1 MKRSRTLKILIGVL
15 AALIVITIVV
25 IKIGEYRERMETFE
39 EVVFSFDEDKVDR
52 FSFSLGATAHCDLTK
67 NSDGIW
73 LLDKEVQYP
82 INQELVHDLISCIN
96 NYEAKFKIINPELS
110 VYGLERPEH
119 SATVTIDGVTKT
131 ISFGDKS
138 PIEGE
143 RYFSVGDGFV
153 YIAKEDV
160 AEKFEVDNNDL
171 MAFEKFPDVKQFTRL
186 KIKGANELEVI
197 YKENAGYC
205 YSDSFVYYTMVY
217 GQYMPCSS
225 KYVEA
230 TINAVWNALTDYYAT
245 YDIKD
250 EDLETYNLIDPE
262 LTVEIS
268 YLDENDEEHT
278 EYVYM
283 SPRTISGAKFFHRV
297 GSKYIIHMNDENYD
311 KFLNA
316 SYNTLRPSEMI
327 LADWSTVKQVIVNVD
342 GERATFDVKKD
353 GQKTLFYLDGKEV
366 DLDSFSRD
374 VNKLE
379 YIEFMDDAAL
389 KKREAQIEFIF
400 DNDRWPSM
408 TCEIYKYTGKAC
420 VIKVDGRMTG
430 TVPRED
436 AVKVV
441 EELNAVL
448 LGE

>member
-1 MKRSRTLKILIGVL
+1 MKRQRTLKILLAVL
-15 AALIVITIVV
+15 ALLIIGTIVI

-39 EVVFSFDEDKVDR
+39 EVVFSFDEEAVTR
-52 FSFSLGATAHCDLTK
+52 FSFSIGAAAHCDLTK

-82 INQELVHDLISCIN
+82 INQELVQDLIHCIN
-96 NYEAKFKIINPELS
+96 NYEAKFKIINPQLS

-119 SATVTIDGVTKT
+119 SATITIGNESRT

-143 RYFSVGDGFV
+143 RYFMTGDGFV

-171 MAFEKFPDVKQFTRL
+171 MAFEKFPDVKQFTGLR
-186 KIKGANELEVI
+186 ISGENNFEVI
-197 YKENAGYC
+197 YKENAGWC
-205 YSDSFVYYTMVY
+205 YSDSFVYYTLVD
-217 GQYMPCSS
+217 GQYMPLSS
-225 KYVEA
+225 KYVEN
-230 TINAVWNALTDYYAT
+230 TINSVWNALTDYYAT

-250 EDLETYNLIDPE
+250 EDLDTYNLRDPA
-262 LTVEIS
+262 LTVQIS

-278 EYVYM
+278 EIVYM
-283 SPRTISGAKFFHRV
+283 SPRTISGAKFYHRV
-297 GSKYIIHMNDENYD
+297 GSKYIIHLNDENYE

-316 SYNTLRPSEMI
+316 SYNKLRPSEMI
-327 LADWSTVKQVIVNVD
+327 LADWTTVKQVIVNVD
-342 GERATFDVKKD
+342 GEKATFDVKKE
-353 GQKTLFYLDGKEV
+353 GTKTLFYWDGKEV
-366 DLDSFSRD
+366 ELDSFSRD
-374 VNKLE
+374 VNDLE
-379 YIEFMDDAAL
+379 YVDFIDEANL
-389 KKREAQIEFIF
+389 KRREAEIRFVF
-400 DNDRWPSM
+400 DNDKWPTM
-408 TCEIYKYTGKAC
+408 TCEIFKYNGKYC
-420 VIKVDGRMTG
+420 VIRVDGRLTG

-436 AVKVV
+436 AIKVV

>member
-1 MKRSRTLKILIGVL
+1 MKRARTLKVLVGVL
-15 AALIVITIVV
+15 LALVIITIVV
-25 IKIGEYRERMETFE
+25 IKIGEYRERMETYE
-39 EVVFSFDEDKVDR
+39 EVVFKFDADNVDR
-52 FSFSLGATAHCDLTK
+52 FSFSLAGKAHCDLTK
-67 NSDGIW
+67 DKNGIW

-82 INQELVHDLISCIN
+82 INQELVAELLDCIN

-119 SATVTIDGVTKT
+119 TATVTIDGESRT

-143 RYFSVGDGFV
+143 RYFMVGDGFV

-171 MAFEKFPDVKQFTRL
+171 MAFEKFPDVKQFTGL
-186 KIKGANELEVI
+186 KISGANELEVI

-205 YSDSFVYYTMVY
+205 YSDSFVYYTKVY

-225 KYVEA
+225 KYVES
-230 TINAVWNALTDYYAT
+230 TINAVWNALTSYYAT

-250 EDLETYNLIDPE
+250 EDLEKYNLKNPE

-268 YLDENDEEHT
+268 YLDENDEEHQET
-278 EYVYM
+278 VFM
-283 SPRTISGAKFFHRV
+283 SPRTISGAKFFHRF
-297 GSKYIIHMNDENYD
+297 GSKYIVHMNDENYE

-316 SYNTLRPSEMI
+316 SYNTLRPSEMV
-327 LADWSTVKQVIVNVD
+327 LADWNTVKQVTVNID
-342 GERATFDVKKD
+342 GERATFDVSKE
-353 GQKTLFYLDGKEV
+353 GSKTLFYKDGEEV

-379 YIEFMDDAAL
+379 YVEFMDDAAL
-389 KKREAQIEFIF
+389 KKKEAEIVFTF
-400 DNDRWPSM
+400 DNEKWPSM
-408 TCEIYKYTGKAC
+408 KCEIYKYTGSAC
-420 VIKVDGRMTG
+420 VIKVDGRITG
-430 TVPRED
+430 TVKRED
-436 AVKVV
+436 CVRVI
-441 EELNAVL
+441 EELNAVI

>member
-1 MKRSRTLKILIGVL
+1 MKRARTLKILLGVL
-15 AALIVITIVV
+15 VALIIGTIVV
-25 IKIGEYRERMETFE
+25 IKIGEYRERMETYE
-39 EVVFSFDEDKVDR
+39 EVVFSFDADKVER
-52 FSFSLGATAHCDLTK
+52 FSFSLAATAHCDLTK
-67 NSDGIW
+67 DSNGIW

-82 INQELVHDLISCIN
+82 INQELVAELLDCIN

-110 VYGLERPEH
+110 VYGLDRPEH
-119 SATVTIDGVTKT
+119 TATITIGGESRT
-131 ISFGDKS
+131 ISFGNKS

-143 RYFSVGDGFV
+143 RYFMVGDGFV

-171 MAFEKFPDVKQFTRL
+171 MAFEKFPDVKQFTGLRIL
-186 KIKGANELEVI
+186 GANNLEVI

-205 YSDSFVYYTMVY
+205 YSDDFVYYTKVL

-225 KYVEA
+225 KYVES

-250 EDLETYNLIDPE
+250 EDLDTYNLRDPE

-268 YLDENDEEHT
+268 YLDENDEEHM
-278 EYVYM
+278 EIVYM

-316 SYNTLRPSEMI
+316 SYNTLRPSEMV
-327 LADWSTVKQVIVNVD
+327 LADWNTVKQVIVNIG
-342 GERATFDVKKD
+342 GESATFDVKKD
-353 GQKTLFYLDGKEV
+353 GSKTLFYMDGEEV
-366 DLDSFSRD
+366 DLDAFSRD

-379 YIEFMDDAAL
+379 YVEFLDSVAM
-389 KKREAQIEFIF
+389 KSREAEIRFIF
-400 DNDRWPSM
+400 DNDKWPSM
-408 TCEIYKYTGKAC
+408 TCEIFKYNGSTC
-420 VIKVDGRMTG
+420 MIRVDGRLTG
-430 TVPRED
+430 TVLRED
-436 AVKVV
+436 CVKVI
-441 EELNAVL
+441 EELNAVI
-448 LGE
+448 LG

>member
-1 MKRSRTLKILIGVL
+1 MKRSRTLYILLGVL
-15 AALIVITIVV
+15 ALIIVATIVV
-25 IKIGEYRERMETFE
+25 IKIGEYKERMETFE
-39 EVVFSFDEDKVDR
+39 EVVFSFDEDAVDR
-52 FSFSLGATAHCDLTK
+52 FSFSLASTAHCDLTK

-82 INQELVHDLISCIN
+82 INQELVKDLIHCIN

-110 VYGLERPEH
+110 VYGLSSPDH
-119 SATVTIDGVTKT
+119 TATVTIGDQSMT

-143 RYFSVGDGFV
+143 RYFMTGDGFV

-171 MAFEKFPDVKQFTRL
+171 MAFEKFPDVKQFTGL
-186 KIKGANELEVI
+186 KITGENELEVI

-205 YSDSFVYYTMVY
+205 YSDNFVYYTKVY
-217 GQYMPCSS
+217 GQYMPLSS
-225 KYVEA
+225 KYVES
-230 TINAVWNALTDYYAT
+230 TINAVWTALTDYYAT
-245 YDIKD
+245 YDIQD
-250 EDLETYNLIDPE
+250 EDLETYNLKEPA
-262 LTVEIS
+262 LTVTIT

-278 EYVYM
+278 EIVYM

-297 GSKYIIHMNDENYD
+297 GSKYIIHMNEENYD

-327 LADWSTVKQVIVNVD
+327 LADWNTVKQVIVNVD
-342 GERATFDVKKD
+342 GEKATLDVKKD
-353 GQKTLFYLDGKEV
+353 GSKTLFYLGDKEV
-366 DLDSFSRD
+366 DLDAFSRD

-379 YIEFMDDAAL
+379 YVDFVDEASL
-389 KKREAQIEFIF
+389 KKREAQIQFIF

-408 TCEIYKYTGKAC
+408 TCEIYKYNGDTC
-420 VIKVDGRMTG
+420 VIKVDGRLTG
-430 TVPRED
+430 TVKRED
-436 AVKVV
+436 CVKVI
-441 EELNAVL
+441 EELNAVI
-448 LGE
+448 LG

>member
-1 MKRSRTLKILIGVL
+1 MKRARTLKILIGVL
-15 AALIVITIVV
+15 VALVIITIVV
-25 IKIGEYRERMETFE
+25 IKIGEYRERMETYE

-52 FSFSLGATAHCDLTK
+52 FSFSIGAAAHCDLTK
-67 NSDGIW
+67 DKNGIW

-82 INQELVHDLISCIN
+82 INQELVQELISCIN

-119 SATVTIDGVTKT
+119 SATVTIGGESMT
-131 ISFGDKS
+131 INFGDKS

-153 YIAKEDV
+153 YIAKTDV

-186 KIKGANELEVI
+186 RITGANELDVI
-197 YKENAGYC
+197 YKENAGWC
-205 YSDSFVYYTMVY
+205 YSDSFVFYTKVY

-225 KYVEA
+225 KYVEN
-230 TINAVWNALTDYYAT
+230 TINAVWTALTDYYAT

-250 EDLETYNLIDPE
+250 EDLETYNLKDPE
-262 LTVEIS
+262 RTVEIS
-268 YLDENDEEHT
+268 YLDEDDEEHT
-278 EYVYM
+278 EIVYM

-297 GSKYIIHMNDENYD
+297 GSKYIIHMNDENYE

-342 GERATFDVKKD
+342 GEKATFDVKKD
-353 GQKTLFYLDGKEV
+353 GQKTLFYLDGEEV
-366 DLDSFSRD
+366 DLDAFSRD

-379 YIEFMDDAAL
+379 YIDFLDEASL
-389 KKREAQIEFIF
+389 KRREAQIQFVF
-400 DNDRWPSM
+400 DSEKWPSM
-408 TCEIYKYTGKAC
+408 TCEIYKYNGSTC
-420 VIKVDGRMTG
+420 VVKVDGRMTG
-430 TVPRED
+430 TVSREE
-436 AVKVV
+436 ALKVV
-441 EELNAVL
+441 EELNAIL
-448 LGE
+448 LG

>member
-1 MKRSRTLKILIGVL
+1 MKRTRTLKILLGVL
-15 AALIVITIVV
+15 AALVVITIVV

-39 EVVFSFDEDKVDR
+39 EVVFSFDADKVDR
-52 FSFSLGATAHCDLTK
+52 FSFSIGAAAHCDLTK

-73 LLDKEVQYP
+73 LLDKEIQYP
-82 INQELVHDLISCIN
+82 INQELVTDLIDSIN
-96 NYEAKFKIINPELS
+96 NYEAKFKIINPQLS
-110 VYGLERPEH
+110 MYGLERPEH
-119 SATVTIDGVTKT
+119 TATVIIDGESKT

-143 RYFSVGDGFV
+143 RYFMTGDGFV
-153 YIAKEDV
+153 YIAKTDV

-171 MAFEKFPDVKQFTRL
+171 MAFEKFPDVKQFTKL
-186 KIKGANELEVI
+186 KISGANELEVI

-205 YSDSFVYYTMVY
+205 YSDSFVYYTMVD

-225 KYVEA
+225 KYVET
-230 TINAVWNALTDYYAT
+230 TINAVWKALTDYYAT

-250 EDLETYNLIDPE
+250 EDLETYNLKNPAM
-262 LTVEIS
+262 TVQIS

-278 EYVYM
+278 EIVNM
-283 SPRTISGAKFFHRV
+283 SPRTISGAKFFHRI

-327 LADWSTVKQVIVNVD
+327 LADWSTVKQISVNVD
-342 GERATFDVKKD
+342 GERATYDVKKD
-353 GQKTLFYLDGKEV
+353 GQKTLFYQDGKEV
-366 DLDSFSRD
+366 DLDVFSRD
-374 VNKLE
+374 VNDLE
-379 YIEFMDDAAL
+379 YIEFMDDAPL
-389 KKREAQIEFIF
+389 KKREAEIVFYF
-400 DNDRWPSM
+400 DNERWPEM
-408 TCEIYKYTGKAC
+408 TCEIYKYNGSTC

-430 TVPRED
+430 TVSRES
-436 AVKVV
+436 AVKVI

-448 LGE
+448 LG